1 MIQDITGISRN
12 QIVFKSLEE
21 SSSEE
26 ISKVY
31 HQKTLTKCASC
42 KASKREVL
50 FFRKQE

>member
-1 MIQDITGISRN
+1 MQYITGVARN